1 MILLRLRLLLLIF
14 VLQNKC
20 RGLRLSHRHHFRV
33 KSCIPKLRGGGE
45 GIDDSTRAA
54 AAVEKPDAP
63 EEPIA
68 FVDITVE
75 SQQPLDYNGDD
86 ASESAA
92 NTGPTA
98 AATTTTTTSSSSSSS
113 STQSDSIATGTG
125 IKSMAK
131 SALVSMKSAPVEA
144 LKQIKDKVSI
154 DALKAKTS
162 AVSPRALMV
171 NTLLL
176 FGSPS
181 RPLTPLSVLSLSLL
195 GSSLGFKSYLWF
207 ATIGYTVAV
216 GLISLVA
223 LIVYNILPSDPTTRL
238 ANLQSLLVLT
248 WSVRLTAFL
257 LYREYIAWPSLHR
270 KSKEVNEES
279 HDESKLGVWMC
290 CGAFYAAMA
299 APCCY
304 RLQAGLDDKNGS
316 GKWGFIGKYGI
327 FMQFMGLIFESVA
340 DAQKAT
346 FKAGNRDAW
355 CNVGLWKFFSH
366 PNYLGEVTF
375 WIGTFMGGIGC
386 YTASYQYL
394 ISIIGL
400 VFIACVLKSATDSL
414 SAQELRRYG
423 KNEDYLEFRR
433 RRGFLGPFKLTR
445 QPEKQILL

>member
-1 MILLRLRLLLLIF
+1 MILLRLLLLLLVL

-20 RGLRLSHRHHFRV
+20 QGLRLSHRHHFRV
-33 KSCIPKLRGGGE
+33 TPCIFRLRGGGE
-45 GIDDSTRAA
+45 GTDDSTRAA

-75 SQQPLDYNGDD
+75 SQQPLDYDGDD
-86 ASESAA
+86 ASKS
-92 NTGPTA
+92 P
-98 AATTTTTTSSSSSSS
+98 ATTGATADATATASSG
-113 STQSDSIATGTG
+113 TQSDSIATGAG
-125 IKSMAK
+125 IKSIVK

-144 LKQIKDKVSI
+144 LKRIKDKASI
-154 DALKAKTS
+154 DTLKAKTS

-176 FGSPS
+176 FGSPG
-181 RPLTPLSVLSLSLL
+181 RPLTPLSVLSLSLF
-195 GSSLGFKSYLWF
+195 GSALGFKSYLWF

-238 ANLQSLLVLT
+238 ANLQSLLVLA

-327 FMQFMGLIFESVA
+327 FMQFIGLIFESAA

-433 RRGFLGPFKLTR
+433 QRGFLGPFKLIR